1 MGVAAS
7 GLALCSFNL
16 LFLFQ
21 ANLSLIATYGA
32 MDGGILQ
39 FLQLTVWGYMAL
51 VFYVLFEVCLH
62 GLIDRIRRGPG

>member
-39 FLQLTVWGYMAL
+39 FLQLT
-51 VFYVLFEVCLH
+51 
-62 GLIDRIRRGPG
+62 GLGLYGAGLLCPLRGLSSWPH